1 MRFEVTQHYASPV
14 DAVLALYTEPDFVT
28 SLGELPRIGRP
39 EVLEHRPEPGRLTTR
54 IRFRFTADLP
64 SAATAVIDRDRL
76 TWIEETVYD
85 LGARRAAVRLLPD
98 HYPDRLTASAAV
110 AFTDD
115 GRGGSVRQVRGEL
128 KVRMPLVAGK
138 VERAIVDGLEE
149 YLDAEQVVVC
159 KRLGG
164 C

>member
-1 MRFEVTQHYASPV
+1 MRFEVTQHYASPAE
-14 DAVLALYTEPDFVT
+14 AVLAVYTEPGFVT

-39 EVLEHRPEPGRLTTR
+39 DELEHRAEAGRVTTR
-54 IRFRFTADLP
+54 IRFRFTAELP
-64 SAATAVIDRDRL
+64 AAATAVIDRDRL

-85 LGARRAAVRLLPD
+85 LDARRATVRLLPD
-98 HYPDRLTASAAV
+98 HYPDRLTAAATV

-115 GRGGSVRQVRGEL
+115 GRGGSVRRIQGDL

-138 VERAIVDGLEE
+138 VERAIVGGLEE
-149 YLDAEQVVVC
+149 YLDAEQTVVC
-159 KRLGG
+159 HRLGG